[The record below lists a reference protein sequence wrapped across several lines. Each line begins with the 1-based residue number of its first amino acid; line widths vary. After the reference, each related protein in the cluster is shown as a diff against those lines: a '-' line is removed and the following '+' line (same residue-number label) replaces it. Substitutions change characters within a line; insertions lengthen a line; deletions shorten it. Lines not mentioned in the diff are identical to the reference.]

1 MLHFQKPKS
10 GAAGLRISQCRRH
23 ARVKEGPQSPQLAKT
38 QLRRQQAVSRRVPSR
53 PAHHKQPQ
61 PLPKGKMHQALQA
74 QEEVKIPVTG
84 MRRASRRET
93 QTGAVG
99 APLSPWS
106 MRRCASAACRS
117 QAPTDARSALTGH
130 AMSAAAVEDKV
141 EGPPACS
148 ARQRSMAEA
157 R

>member
-1 MLHFQKPKS
+1 M
-10 GAAGLRISQCRRH
+10 
-23 ARVKEGPQSPQLAKT
+23 
-38 QLRRQQAVSRRVPSR
+38 SRRVPSR

-61 PLPKGKMHQALQA
+61 PLPKGKAHRVLRA

-93 QTGAVG
+93 QTGVVG

-117 QAPTDARSALTGH
+117 QALTDARSAPTGH

-141 EGPPACS
+141 EGPPAYS
-148 ARQRSMAEA
+148 VRQRSMVEA
-157 R
+157 Q